1 MAALPI
7 CDREVPVTVDI
18 YEMALRLLV
27 ALAAGALIGYERSYH
42 GRPAGFRT
50 HALVCMASS
59 LLMLVTVYE
68 AHWVRVS
75 ADMVRIDPT
84 RMAQGIMTGIGFLGA
99 GVIIKEGL
107 SVRGLTTAASIWIT
121 AAIGILAGIGFYFP
135 LMFSVVLTLGVLA
148 LFRWIEARMPSQ
160 AYFHFEVRFS
170 RAAGMSEAELR
181 ALVEK
186 HNFSIANFSYRLD
199 AEGRVRRHS
208 MVIRSQDR
216 SAAGRLSE
224 NLEKTDT
231 VLEFRISPTGD

>member
-1 MAALPI
+1 MGP
-7 CDREVPVTVDI
+7 DI
-18 YEMALRLLV
+18 YEMAIRLLA

-50 HALVCMASS
+50 HSLVCMASS

-68 AHWVRVS
+68 AHWVRATV
-75 ADMVRIDPT
+75 DKLQIDPT

-135 LMFSVVLTLGVLA
+135 LALSVVLTLGVLS

-160 AYFHFEVRFS
+160 AYYHFDVRLT
-170 RAAGMSEAELR
+170 RGAAITERELR
-181 ALVEK
+181 ELVEQ
-186 HNFSIANFSYRLD
+186 HDFSIANFSYRLD
-199 AEGRVRRHS
+199 GEGRIRRHS
-208 MVIRSQDR
+208 MVIRSADR
-216 SAAGRLSE
+216 FAAGRLSE
-224 NLEKTDT
+224 SLERNDAI
-231 VLEFRISPTGD
+231 LEFRIAPTGD